1 MIILPVQINGKKRAD
16 LEVDLSASK
25 EEIEAAT
32 LQLNVVMKHLNGQSP
47 KKIIVVPKRIVN
59 VVV

>member
-1 MIILPVQINGKKRAD
+1 MA
-16 LEVDLSASK
+16 K
-25 EEIEAAT
+25 EEIEKQVLANEQVIRWMEGKE
-32 LQLNVVMKHLNGQSP
+32 L